1 MTWTSI
7 DDGLNHNPQTR
18 PGAVGNTALGLWVRL
33 CVFTAEQMRY
43 PAFDGAFD
51 LATVRDLRGTRR
63 QVDELLDAGMIEDA
77 ARPGRWIVVEA
88 ATLMKF
94 TGANGELRAKRAA
107 AGRAGGLASARSR
120 RSKTEASAS
129 SKPEANAPQQNEADD
144 SSKPEA
150 NGSSKTEASASS
162 KPEANAPQQ
171 NEADDS
177 SKPEAN
183 GSSKTEASASSK
195 PEASASQ
202 QNEATGHTIPN
213 PSLTTPNPSATKTGP
228 DATAGHQSDTTP
240 DTRAATMADAEAR
253 IRADPLQAIA
263 GAYPKPGPMGKPA
276 YRERARKALGQALT
290 DATPETLYGAALA
303 YAKAVDNGDMPL
315 RYAPLLANWLTGEW
329 RSWTPQDRPRD
340 HEWRGITSQW
350 MRDQIHRQSPGLPIT
365 DSLEQAFWASVKSG
379 TPALDA
385 IRDLTAQTTKEP
397 RP

>member
-63 QVDELLDAGMIEDA
+63 QIDELLDAGMIEDA

-150 NGSSKTEASASS
+150 NGSSKTEASA
-162 KPEANAPQQ
+162 
-171 NEADDS
+171 S

-385 IRDLTAQTTKEP
+385 IRDLNAQTTKEP

>member
-1 MTWTSI
+1 M
-7 DDGLNHNPQTR
+7 
-18 PGAVGNTALGLWVRL
+18 
-33 CVFTAEQMRY
+33 
-43 PAFDGAFD
+43 
-51 LATVRDLRGTRR
+51 RDLRGTRR

>member
-144 SSKPEA
+144 SSKPE
-150 NGSSKTEASASS
+150 SKWFKQNRS
-162 KPEANAPQQ
+162 KCF
-171 NEADDS
+171 
-177 SKPEAN
+177 K
-183 GSSKTEASASSK
+183 
-195 PEASASQ
+195 
-202 QNEATGHTIPN
+202 
-213 PSLTTPNPSATKTGP
+213 
-228 DATAGHQSDTTP
+228 
-240 DTRAATMADAEAR
+240 
-253 IRADPLQAIA
+253 
-263 GAYPKPGPMGKPA
+263 
-276 YRERARKALGQALT
+276 
-290 DATPETLYGAALA
+290 
-303 YAKAVDNGDMPL
+303 
-315 RYAPLLANWLTGEW
+315 
-329 RSWTPQDRPRD
+329 
-340 HEWRGITSQW
+340 
-350 MRDQIHRQSPGLPIT
+350 
-365 DSLEQAFWASVKSG
+365 
-379 TPALDA
+379 
-385 IRDLTAQTTKEP
+385 QT
-397 RP
+397 

>member
-129 SKPEANAPQQNEADD
+129 SKPEA
-144 SSKPEA
+144 S
-150 NGSSKTEASASS
+150 
-162 KPEANAPQQ
+162 APQQ